1 MKDQNSKS
9 KGDLNNNNPRECRIK
24 NHGNTKDKIKNQGN
38 TNSYM

>member
-1 MKDQNSKS
+1 MKDQNSES
-9 KGDLNNNNPRECRIK
+9 KGELNIKNSREGRIK